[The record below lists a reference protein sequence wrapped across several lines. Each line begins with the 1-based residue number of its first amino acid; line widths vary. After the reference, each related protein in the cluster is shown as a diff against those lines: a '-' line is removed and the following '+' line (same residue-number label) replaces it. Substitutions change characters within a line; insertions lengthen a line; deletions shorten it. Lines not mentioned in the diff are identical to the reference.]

1 MILDTNIKTFSYFCS
16 AIRKRNAVKDNNFRV
31 LRMANYPGVLIEC
44 GFLSN
49 KNEVEQIKNEENQ
62 DKLVNKIV
70 KSVNK
75 YF

>member
-1 MILDTNIKTFSYFCS
+1 
-16 AIRKRNAVKDNNFRV
+16 
-31 LRMANYPGVLIEC
+31 MANCPSVLIEC

-62 DKLVNKIV
+62 DKLINKIV